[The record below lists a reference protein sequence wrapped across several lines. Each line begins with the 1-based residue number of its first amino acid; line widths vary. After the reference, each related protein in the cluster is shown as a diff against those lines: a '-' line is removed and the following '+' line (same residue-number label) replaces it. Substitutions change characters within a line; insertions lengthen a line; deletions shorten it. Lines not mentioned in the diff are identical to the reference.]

1 MPGNGSANVLQH
13 HKNASRDG
21 LYVDA
26 AFTKAAAGRIHRDTT
41 FAATAIQGPT
51 YAQPLYFEN
60 AAGGKNLVIVATERN
75 IVYALDAANGSIA
88 WQRTLAAPV
97 PRSQM
102 PCGNIDPFG
111 VTGTPIIDAAT
122 KTLFVAAL
130 TTPDGGNTK
139 RHQIFALSLDDGM
152 PRSGW
157 PVDVSNISANGATFQ
172 AQVHSQR
179 AALALLNGTLY
190 VPYGGMFGDCGTYHG
205 WVVGVPIGSA
215 NPQPTAYAT
224 TAAKSGIW
232 GPGGIASDGTSLF
245 VTTGNAPGGAAFGH
259 QESLLR
265 LAPGPTF
272 TNQSANYFTP
282 SNWQQ
287 LDNGDVDL
295 GGSGPLVVDVAGA
308 TPSRL
313 LVALGKNGI
322 AYLVDRTN
330 LGGIVQ
336 NGAMFQ
342 GIHHLQATSNQ
353 IIQAAAAYTTNT
365 STYVSMRG
373 NGSGCA
379 TGNGDLTTIK
389 ISAASP
395 PRLSSAWCASGGGGS
410 PIVTTTDGKAE
421 AIVWQIATGG
431 TARLRGFDGDT
442 GAVVFNGGTN
452 TDQMGSVQGFQTA
465 IAARGRIFVAGN
477 AAVYAFT
484 TQ

>member
-1 MPGNGSANVLQH
+1 VLQH
-13 HKNASRDG
+13 HRNASRDG

-41 FAATAIQGPT
+41 FVATPIQGPT

-75 IVYALDAANGSIA
+75 IVYALDAANGSIV
-88 WQRTLAAPV
+88 WERTLATPV
-97 PRSQM
+97 AKADM

-111 VTGTPIIDAAT
+111 VTGTPIIDAAG

-139 RHQIFALSLDDGM
+139 RHQIFALSLDDGT
-152 PRSGW
+152 PRAGW
-157 PVDVSNISANGATFQ
+157 PVDVSTISANGATFQ

-205 WVVGVPIGSA
+205 WVVGVPIGGA
-215 NPQPTAYAT
+215 NLQPRAYAT
-224 TAAKSGIW
+224 TAVKSGIW

-245 VTTGNAPGGAAFGH
+245 VTTGNAPSNTPFGQ

-265 LAPGPTF
+265 IAPGPTF
-272 TNQSANYFTP
+272 TNQAANYFTP

-287 LDNGDVDL
+287 LDTGDVDL
-295 GGSGPLVVDVAGA
+295 GGSGPVVVDVAGA

-330 LGGIVQ
+330 LGGIVP
-336 NGAMFQ
+336 NGSMFQ
-342 GIHHLQATSNQ
+342 GIHHLQVTSNQ
-353 IIQAAAAYTTNT
+353 IIQAAAAYTTAT
-365 STYVSMRG
+365 ATYVSLKG
-373 NGSGCA
+373 NGMGCA
-379 TGNGDLTTIK
+379 RGNGDLTTIR
-389 ISAASP
+389 ISATSP
-395 PRLSSAWCASGGGGS
+395 PRLSSAWCAQGGGGS
-410 PIVTTTDGKAE
+410 PMVTTTDGKAE
-421 AIVWQIATGG
+421 AIVWQIATGAG
-431 TARLRGFDGDT
+431 ARLRGFDGDT
-442 GAVVFNGGTN
+442 GAVVFNGGGAG
-452 TDQMGSVQGFQTA
+452 DQMGTVQGFQTA

>member
-1 MPGNGSANVLQH
+1 V
-13 HKNASRDG
+13 
-21 LYVDA
+21 
-26 AFTKAAAGRIHRDTT
+26 
-41 FAATAIQGPT
+41 ATPIQGPT

-88 WQRTLAAPV
+88 WQRTLASPV
-97 PRSQM
+97 ARSNM

-122 KTLFVAAL
+122 KTLYVAAL
-130 TTPDGGNTK
+130 TTPDGGTTK

-152 PRSGW
+152 PRAGW

-205 WVVGVPIGSA
+205 WVVGVPTASNG
-215 NPQPTAYAT
+215 QPRAYAT

-232 GPGGIASDGTSLF
+232 GPGGIASDGTDLF
-245 VTTGNAPGGAAFGH
+245 VTTGNAPGGTAFGQ

-265 LAPGPTF
+265 VAPGPTF
-272 TNQSANYFTP
+272 TNQAANYFTP

-287 LDNGDVDL
+287 LDSGDVDL
-295 GGSGPLVVDVAGA
+295 GGSGPIVVDVAGA

-322 AYLVDRTN
+322 AYLVNRSN
-330 LGGIVQ
+330 LGGIVP

-342 GIHHLQATSNQ
+342 GIHHLQVTSNQ
-353 IIQAAAAYTTNT
+353 IIQAAAAYTTAT
-365 STYVSMRG
+365 STYVSMKG
-373 NGSGCA
+373 NGTGCA
-379 TGNGDLTTIK
+379 AGNGDLTTIK

-395 PRLSSAWCASGGGGS
+395 PRLSSAWCAQGGGGS
-410 PIVTTTDGKAE
+410 PMVTTTDGHAE

-431 TARLRGFDGDT
+431 GARLRGFDGDT
-442 GAVVFNGGTN
+442 GAVVFNGGAAAE
-452 TDQMGSVQGFQTA
+452 QMGSVQGFQTA

-477 AAVYAFT
+477 AAVYAFAL
-484 TQ
+484 Q